1 MRVISGPP
9 RYFFLR
15 RTRNAHEEVAN
26 WPPDIKPMETPEN
39 EVGVAV
45 RLYPEEMGWRA
56 ELVARDADLNADAD
70 GAFLMTRQT
79 NLGLAPEGRSGA
91 SGVALKLMGVR
102 VINADSKG
110 VEYVSHLVVRVTG
123 GMVGAPSRPI
133 VAPIETLLL
142 GEYVERDGGAG
153 SRAQATLDLRMTP
166 DDVLNLPPYLP
177 DTAISRY
184 VTRTLDETVLAPQ
197 ARHSIT
203 FEVEAGRVSLY
214 GRPEL
219 VSLGEEIRAALWR
232 TPGVV
237 DIADHML
244 YGAELERQVEEAL
257 AERGLTNVT
266 VLYEHGLINLRGEVP
281 DNATRHKAK
290 DLALRVPGVRGVV
303 NDLRVAE
310 PVPVEP
316 APVEAPAAVEGGANA
331 ADVQE
336 KAPAGDKALSK

>member
-1 MRVISGPP
+1 
-9 RYFFLR
+9 
-15 RTRNAHEEVAN
+15 
-26 WPPDIKPMETPEN
+26 MEMPEN
-39 EVGVAV
+39 EIGVAV
-45 RLYPEEMGWRA
+45 RLYPEELGWRA
-56 ELVARDADLNADAD
+56 ALVTRDADLNADAD

-91 SGVALKLMGVR
+91 TGVVLKLMGVR

-123 GMVGAPSRPI
+123 GMMGAPSQPI

-142 GEYVERDGGAG
+142 GEYAERDGGDG
-153 SRAQATLDLRMTP
+153 SRAQATLDLRLTP
-166 DDVLNLPPYLP
+166 GDVSNLPLYLP
-177 DTAISRY
+177 DAAISRY
-184 VTRTLDETVLAPQ
+184 VTHTLDETVLTPQ
-197 ARHSIT
+197 ARHAVT
-203 FEVEAGRVSLY
+203 FEVEGGRVSLY

-219 VSLGEEIRAALWR
+219 ESLGEEIRAALWR

-257 AERGLTNVT
+257 ADRGLTAVT

-290 DLALRVPGVRGVV
+290 DLALRIPGVRGVV
-303 NDLRVAE
+303 NDLQVAA
-310 PVPVEP
+310 P
-316 APVEAPAAVEGGANA
+316 AEAAPSEAPAATEGGAKA
-331 ADVQE
+331 ASVQA

>member
-15 RTRNAHEEVAN
+15 RERNAREELAN

-39 EVGVAV
+39 QVGVAV
-45 RLYPEEMGWRA
+45 RLFPEELGWRA
-56 ELVARDADLNADAD
+56 ELVTREADLNADAD
-70 GAFLMTRQT
+70 GAFLLTRQT
-79 NLGLAPEGRSGA
+79 NLGLAPEGRSGV
-91 SGVALKLMGVR
+91 SGVALKLMGMR

-123 GMVGAPSRPI
+123 GMGVGAPSQPL
-133 VAPIETLLL
+133 VAPIDTLLL

-153 SRAQATLDLRMTP
+153 SRAQATLDLRLTP
-166 DDVLNLPPYLP
+166 GDVTNLPQYLP
-177 DTAISRY
+177 DAAISRY
-184 VTRTLDETVLAPQ
+184 VTHTLDETVLTPQ

-214 GRPEL
+214 GRPEM

-257 AERGLTNVT
+257 AERGLGAIT
-266 VLYEHGLINLRGEVP
+266 VLYEHGLINLRGEVL

-290 DLALRVPGVRGVV
+290 DLALRIPGVRGVV
-303 NDLRVAE
+303 NDLSVAE
-310 PVPVEP
+310 PAPAEP
-316 APVEAPAAVEGGANA
+316 AEPPAATEGGSTAASVEA
-331 ADVQE
+331 

>member
-1 MRVISGPP
+1 MHVISGPP

-15 RTRNAHEEVAN
+15 RERNAREELAN
-26 WPPDIKPMETPEN
+26 WPPDIKPMEMPEN
-39 EVGVAV
+39 QVGVAV
-45 RLYPEEMGWRA
+45 RLFPEELGWRA
-56 ELVARDADLNADAD
+56 ELVTREADLNADAD
-70 GAFLMTRQT
+70 GAFLLTRQT
-79 NLGLAPEGRSGA
+79 NLGLAPEGRSGV
-91 SGVALKLMGVR
+91 SGVALKLMGMR

-123 GMVGAPSRPI
+123 GMGVGAPSQPL
-133 VAPIETLLL
+133 VAPIESLLL

-153 SRAQATLDLRMTP
+153 SRAQATLDLRLTP
-166 DDVLNLPPYLP
+166 GDVTNLPQYLS
-177 DTAISRY
+177 DAAISRQ
-184 VTRTLDETVLAPQ
+184 VTYTLDETVLTPQ

-219 VSLGEEIRAALWR
+219 VSLGEDIRAALWR

-257 AERGLTNVT
+257 AERGLSAIT
-266 VLYEHGLINLRGEVP
+266 VLYEHGLINLRGEVL

-290 DLALRVPGVRGVV
+290 DLALRIPGVRGVV

-310 PVPVEP
+310 PTP
-316 APVEAPAAVEGGANA
+316 AAPAEALAATEGGARA
-331 ADVQE
+331 ASVEE

>member
-1 MRVISGPP
+1 
-9 RYFFLR
+9 
-15 RTRNAHEEVAN
+15 
-26 WPPDIKPMETPEN
+26 METPEN
-39 EVGVAV
+39 QVGVAV
-45 RLYPEEMGWRA
+45 RLFPEELGWRA
-56 ELVARDADLNADAD
+56 ELVTREADMNANTD

-79 NLGLAPEGRSGA
+79 NLGLAPEGRSGV

-102 VINADSKG
+102 VVNAESKG
-110 VEYVSHLVVRVTG
+110 VEYVSHLIVRVTG
-123 GMVGAPSRPI
+123 GMGVGAPSQPI

-153 SRAQATLDLRMTP
+153 ARAQATLDLRLTP
-166 DDVLNLPPYLP
+166 GEVTNLPQYLP
-177 DTAISRY
+177 DAVVSRY
-184 VTRTLDETVLAPQ
+184 ATHTLDETVLTPQ
-197 ARHSIT
+197 ARHAIT

-232 TPGVV
+232 SPGVV

-257 AERGLTNVT
+257 AERGLSAIT

-290 DLALRVPGVRGVV
+290 DLALRIPGVRGVV

-310 PVPVEP
+310 P
-316 APVEAPAAVEGGANA
+316 APTEVAQAPATTEGGAA
-331 ADVQE
+331 AASVE
-336 KAPAGDKALSK
+336 TKAPAGDKALSK

>member
-15 RTRNAHEEVAN
+15 RTRNVHEELAH

-39 EVGVAV
+39 EIGVAV
-45 RLYPEEMGWRA
+45 RLFPEAIGWRA
-56 ELVARDADLNADAD
+56 ELVTSDADLDADAE

-79 NLGLAPEGRSGA
+79 NLGLAPEGRSGV

-123 GMVGAPSRPI
+123 GMIGAPSQPI
-133 VAPIETLLL
+133 VAPIEALLL
-142 GEYVERDGGAG
+142 GEYVERGDGAE
-153 SRAQATLDLRMTP
+153 SRARATLDLRLTP
-166 DDVLNLPPYLP
+166 SDVSNLPQYLP
-177 DTAISRY
+177 DAMVSRQ
-184 VTRTLDETVLAPQ
+184 VTRTLDETALTPQ
-197 ARHSIT
+197 ARHAIT

-244 YGAELERQVEEAL
+244 YGADLERQVEEAL
-257 AERGLTNVT
+257 AERGLTAIT

-290 DLALRVPGVRGVV
+290 DLALRIPGVRGVV
-303 NDLRVAE
+303 NDLQVAA
-310 PVPVEP
+310 P
-316 APVEAPAAVEGGANA
+316 APAPEPEPTANGGAKA
-331 ADVQE
+331 ASVQS
-336 KAPAGDKALSK
+336 KAPTGDKALSK